1 MQLTVCCAPIHQV
14 ELSAGGN
21 QGGGPRLRYRGWG
34 QTSLCSLAPSH
45 QGYACRP
52 VRPADHLGS
61 KPGDE
66 EYGLSSFVAELTNG
80 NNENRLIYS
89 YR

>member
-1 MQLTVCCAPIHQV
+1 MAPNEFVLTGSKSSRVC
-14 ELSAGGN
+14 LS
-21 QGGGPRLRYRGWG
+21 
-34 QTSLCSLAPSH
+34 
-45 QGYACRP
+45 ACRP

-66 EYGLSSFVAELTNG
+66 EYGLSSFVAELTNE
-80 NNENRLIYS
+80 NNENNLIYS